1 MVSTTIDDFVQ
12 FHKGE
17 GFLPCGTTMA
27 PGFEIALNE
36 IKHGKKTTHWAWYIM
51 PINKSSRTF
60 KNRFVLHNE
69 EEIKAFIETP
79 LLYNNY
85 ITFLTAV
92 IEQLDNGI
100 EPIDLLN
107 TQVDVNKLNESITL
121 FNRHSSNDN
130 ILFQLTAKIQQHL
143 SGKVHYTYKHPLCG
157 ILSAPVNLRSI

>member
-1 MVSTTIDDFVQ
+1 MVSTSIDDFVQ
-12 FHKGE
+12 FHNGE

-36 IKHGKKTTHWAWYIM
+36 IEKGKKTTHWAWYII

-60 KNRFVLHNE
+60 RNKFVLQNE

-85 ITFLTAV
+85 ITFLTA
-92 IEQLDNGI
+92 IIKQLEKGI

-107 TQVDVNKLNESITL
+107 SQVDVNKLNESVTL
-121 FNRHSSNDN
+121 FNRHASNDN
-130 ILFQLTAKIQQHL
+130 TLFQLTTKIQHHL
-143 SGKVHYTYKHPLCG
+143 LGKVHYKRRHPLCG
-157 ILSAPVNLRSI
+157 ILSEKTKRFL

>member
-17 GFLPCGTTMA
+17 GFLPCSTTIA

-36 IKHGKKTTHWAWYIM
+36 IKKGKKTTHWAWYII

-60 KNRFVLHNE
+60 RNRFVLHNE
-69 EEIKAFIETP
+69 DEIKAFIETP

-85 ITFLTAV
+85 ITFLTAI
-92 IEQLDNGI
+92 IEQLHNGI

-107 TQVDVNKLNESITL
+107 SQVDVNKLNESVTL
-121 FNRHSSNDN
+121 FNKQSLNHT
-130 ILFQLTAKIQQHL
+130 ILYELTTKIMKLL
-143 SGKVHYTYKHPLCG
+143 SDKIYYKQNHPLCG
-157 ILSAPVNLRSI
+157 LF